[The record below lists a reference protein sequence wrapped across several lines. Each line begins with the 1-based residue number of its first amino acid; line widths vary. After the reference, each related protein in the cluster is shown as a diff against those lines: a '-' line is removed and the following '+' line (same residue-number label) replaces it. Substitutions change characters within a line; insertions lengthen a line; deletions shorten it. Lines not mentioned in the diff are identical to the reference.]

1 MDTFLIILAVLCVVV
16 GILGSVLPV
25 LPGPPISYVGLLLA
39 RWGGVEEFDTRFLV
53 IWAAVVIVVTVM
65 DYVLP
70 TWFTDRF
77 GGSKYASWGSVAGLV
92 AGIFFFPPWGIVIG
106 PFAGAFVG
114 ELIYDGDNVGRALKV
129 AAGSF
134 MAFIVGTGIKLA
146 VTGLMA
152 YYLLR
157 AVIG

>member
-1 MDTFLIILAVLCVVV
+1 MDTFLTIMAVLCVVL
-16 GILGSVLPV
+16 GILGSILPV
-25 LPGPPISYVGLLLA
+25 LPGPPISYLGLLLA
-39 RWGGVEEFDTRFLV
+39 RWGGIEEFDARFLI

-70 TWFTDRF
+70 TWFTGRF
-77 GGSKYASWGSVAGLV
+77 GGSRYASWGSVAGLV

-106 PFAGAFVG
+106 PFAGAFIG
-114 ELIYDGDNVGRALKV
+114 ELVHDSNNVGHALKV

-134 MAFIVGTGIKLA
+134 MAFIAGTGVKLA

-152 YYLLR
+152 YYVLR